1 MNRQPV
7 ILKSAQVP
15 PLSVLGTEV
24 RFLCEAQA
32 TGGAWSLM
40 EVVLPR
46 DSGPPLHEH
55 DWDEGYYITEGAVE
69 FTVGARSVLAVP
81 GDFLYTP
88 AGMLHAFRGVAG
100 LSRVLILDVPAHA
113 GKFFKEVDREVT
125 ELPRQLSKVVEI
137 GARNGIRF
145 GVSPCR

>member
-1 MNRQPV
+1 MSRQPV
-7 ILKSAQVP
+7 MINSAQVQ

-24 RFLCEAQA
+24 RFLCDADA
-32 TGGAWSLM
+32 TAHAWSLM

-55 DWDEGYYITEGAVE
+55 DWDEGYYITEGEIE
-69 FTVGARSVLAVP
+69 FTLGARSVRAVP

-88 AGMLHAFRGVAG
+88 AGMPHAFRGVAG
-100 LSRVLILDVPAHA
+100 RSRLLILDVPAHA

-125 ELPRQLSKVVEI
+125 ELPGQLATVVAI

-145 GVSPCR
+145 VARS